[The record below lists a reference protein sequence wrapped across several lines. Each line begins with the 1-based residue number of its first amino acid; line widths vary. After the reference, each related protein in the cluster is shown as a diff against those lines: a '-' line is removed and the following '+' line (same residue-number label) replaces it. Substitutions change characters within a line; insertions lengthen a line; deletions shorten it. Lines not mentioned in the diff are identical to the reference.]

1 MTVYNPPIMKN
12 ELSIA
17 FIGGGNMAAAL
28 ASGLAGKVCP
38 AGNIHVI
45 DINEEAHASWRARG
59 MTTATAADE
68 ALARC
73 RVWVFA
79 VKPQNMKD
87 VVASTRQ
94 WLRPDTL
101 VVSVA
106 AGIRADTLAG
116 WLGTPEQP
124 FRRLVRCMPNTPA
137 LVGAGMTG
145 LAALDGVGQEDR
157 ELAASLLASVGDV
170 VWVAD
175 DAALDGVTAL
185 SGSGPAYVFLFLE
198 ALIAGGQ
205 KVGLTAEQARQL
217 ALGTLAG
224 ATKLAAE
231 SSEPPSVLRERVTS
245 RAAQRPPRW
254 RPSARRASPA
264 SSRRAGGRRAP
275 FARAGGG
282 IRQMSAQASR
292 YEAMRA
298 PQFAVAVLCML
309 LVVVGSNILVQ
320 VPLNDWLTWGGL
332 SYPVAF
338 LVTDVL
344 NRRFGPSAAR
354 RVAWFG
360 FAAALV
366 VSFWV
371 ASPRIALASGL
382 AYICAQ
388 LVDIR
393 SSTVCAT
400 SAGGAR
406 R

>member
-1 MTVYNPPIMKN
+1 
-12 ELSIA
+12 
-17 FIGGGNMAAAL
+17 MAAAL

-185 SGSGPAYVFLFLE
+185 SGQRP
-198 ALIAGGQ
+198 
-205 KVGLTAEQARQL
+205 GLCVPVPGSADRRRPEGRPD
-217 ALGTLAG
+217 GRAG
-224 ATKLAAE
+224 APACLGHAGRGHSLAAE

-245 RAAQRPPRW
+245 KGGTTAAALASF
-254 RPSARRASPA
+254 SA
-264 SSRRAGGRRAP
+264 AG
-275 FARAGGG
+275 FAG
-282 IRQMSAQASR
+282 IVEDALA
-292 YEAMRA
+292 A
-298 PQFAVAVLCML
+298 
-309 LVVVGSNILVQ
+309 
-320 VPLNDWLTWGGL
+320 
-332 SYPVAF
+332 
-338 LVTDVL
+338 
-344 NRRFGPSAAR
+344 AAR
-354 RVAWFG
+354 RSRELAEEFG
-360 FAAALV
+360 K
-366 VSFWV
+366 
-371 ASPRIALASGL
+371 
-382 AYICAQ
+382 
-388 LVDIR
+388 
-393 SSTVCAT
+393 
-400 SAGGAR
+400 
-406 R
+406 